1 MPATTDILE
10 LRQLLAQRFPHL
22 RTGARVAPPTET
34 LATGVGAFDVLL
46 EGGLPRGQFTELVG
60 AGHGSGGSGS
70 AQVIHSLLRRTAAD
84 GQFLALVDGADS
96 FDVSAVEPD
105 VLAHLLWV
113 RCTNAGDAL
122 KAADLLL
129 RDNNFPL
136 VAIDLK
142 LNSVGQLRKIS
153 SSIWYRLGRILE
165 QSRTA
170 VLVVTPHALV
180 SGVAWRV
187 QVESGL
193 GIEALMQSPEELV
206 PQLRF
211 MVLRSALAPGEAMA
225 RKAG

>member
-1 MPATTDILE
+1 
-10 LRQLLAQRFPHL
+10 
-22 RTGARVAPPTET
+22 
-34 LATGVGAFDVLL
+34 
-46 EGGLPRGQFTELVG
+46 LVG
-60 AGHGSGGSGS
+60 AGHGSGS
-70 AQVIHSLLRRTAAD
+70 AQVIHALLRQTAAD

-129 RDNNFPL
+129 RDSNFPL

-142 LNSVGQLRKIS
+142 LNSAVQLRKIS
-153 SSIWYRLGRILE
+153 SSTWYRLGRILE

-170 VLVVTPHALV
+170 VLVITPQAFV

-187 QVESGL
+187 QVESSL
-193 GIEALMQSPEELV
+193 GIEALAQSPEEIV
-206 PQLRF
+206 RQLRF
-211 MVLRSALAPGEAMA
+211 MLLRTALAPGEPLAA
-225 RKAG
+225 QAG

>member
-1 MPATTDILE
+1 MRATTDIVE
-10 LRQLLAQRFPHL
+10 LRRLLAQRFPHL
-22 RTGARVAPPTET
+22 RIGARVTPPSET
-34 LATGVGAFDVLL
+34 LATGVRALDVLL
-46 EGGLPRGQFTELVG
+46 DGGLPRGQVTELVG
-60 AGHGSGGSGS
+60 AGHGSGS
-70 AQVIHSLLRRTAAD
+70 AQVIHALLRRTAAD

-96 FDVSAVEPD
+96 FDVGSVEPD

-142 LNSVGQLRKIS
+142 LNSAVQLRKIS
-153 SSIWYRLGRILE
+153 SSTWYRLGRILE

-170 VLVVTPHALV
+170 VLVVTPQAFV

-187 QVESGL
+187 EVESGL
-193 GIEALMQSPEELV
+193 GLEALAQSPEELE

-211 MVLRSALAPGEAMA
+211 MLLRTALAPGEPLAA
-225 RKAG
+225 EAG

>member
-1 MPATTDILE
+1 MRATTDILE
-10 LRQLLAQRFPHL
+10 LRELLAQRFPHL
-22 RTGARVAPPTET
+22 RTGAPVVPSTET
-34 LATGVGAFDVLL
+34 LPTGVCALDALL
-46 EGGLPRGQFTELVG
+46 DGGLPRGQFTELVG
-60 AGHGSGGSGS
+60 AGHGSGS
-70 AQVIHSLLRRTAAD
+70 AQVIHALLRRTAAD
-84 GQFLALVDGADS
+84 GKFLALVDGADS
-96 FDVSAVEPD
+96 FDVNAVEPD

-113 RCTNAGDAL
+113 RCTDAGDAL

-142 LNSVGQLRKIS
+142 LNSALQLRKIS

-170 VLVVTPHALV
+170 VLVVTPQVLV

-187 QVESGL
+187 QGESGL
-193 GIEALMQSPEELV
+193 GVKALALSPEELI

-211 MVLRSALAPGEAMA
+211 IVLRTALAPGEPWAA
-225 RKAG
+225 QAG

>member
-1 MPATTDILE
+1 MRATTDILE

-22 RTGARVAPPTET
+22 RTGATAALPTET
-34 LATGVGAFDVLL
+34 LATGVRALDALL
-46 EGGLPRGQFTELVG
+46 DGGLPCGQFTELVG
-60 AGHGSGGSGS
+60 AGHGSGS
-70 AQVIHSLLRRTAAD
+70 AQVIHALLRQTAAD

-142 LNSVGQLRKIS
+142 LNSAVQLRKIS
-153 SSIWYRLGRILE
+153 SSTWYRLGRILE

-170 VLVVTPHALV
+170 VLVVTPQPFV

-193 GIEALMQSPEELV
+193 AIEALARSPEEIV

-211 MVLRSALAPGEAMA
+211 MLLRTALAPGEPLAA
-225 RKAG
+225 QAG

>member
-10 LRQLLAQRFPHL
+10 LRQLLAQQFPHL
-22 RTGARVAPPTET
+22 RTGAQSGPPTET
-34 LATGVGAFDVLL
+34 LATGVCALDVLL

-60 AGHGSGGSGS
+60 PGHGSGST
-70 AQVIHSLLRRTAAD
+70 QVIHELLRQTAAD

-113 RCTNAGDAL
+113 RCNDAGDAL

-129 RDNNFPL
+129 RDSNFPL
-136 VAIDLK
+136 VVIDLK
-142 LNSVGQLRKIS
+142 LNSALQLRKIS
-153 SSIWYRLGRILE
+153 SSIWYRLSRILE
-165 QSRTA
+165 HSRTA
-170 VLVVTPHALV
+170 VLVVTPQAFV
-180 SGVAWRV
+180 SGVTWRV

-193 GIEALMQSPEELV
+193 GIEALEQSPEELL

-211 MVLRSALAPGEAMA
+211 VLLRTALAPGEPLAVQ
-225 RKAG
+225 AG

>member
-1 MPATTDILE
+1 MRATTDILE

-22 RTGARVAPPTET
+22 RTGAQAAPPTET
-34 LATGVGAFDVLL
+34 LATGVRALDVLL
-46 EGGLPRGQFTELVG
+46 DGGLPRGQFTELVG
-60 AGHGSGGSGS
+60 TGHGSGS
-70 AQVIHSLLRRTAAD
+70 AQVIHALLRRTAAD
-84 GQFLALVDGADS
+84 GQFLVLVDGADS

-113 RCTNAGDAL
+113 RCTDAGDAL

-129 RDNNFPL
+129 RDTNFPL

-142 LNSVGQLRKIS
+142 LNSAGQLRKIS
-153 SSIWYRLGRILE
+153 SSTWSRLGRILE

-170 VLVVTPHALV
+170 VLIVTPQAFV

-187 QVESGL
+187 QVETAF
-193 GIEALMQSPEELV
+193 GIESLAQSPEELV

-211 MVLRSALAPGEAMA
+211 TMLRTALAPGEPLAA
-225 RKAG
+225 QAG